1 MAPTPADHE
10 ILLWSGVES
19 EDEAQVRVLVHGGHH
34 HPEDQDQQS
43 RVQRQLCHTI
53 YLSIYLHV
61 FIVSSAM
68 LLTAECGYAPLYI
81 LVSLK
86 CFPLS

>member
-34 HPEDQDQQS
+34 HPEDQDQQT
-43 RVQRQLCHTI
+43 RVQRQLCHA
-53 YLSIYLHV
+53 SHR
-61 FIVSSAM
+61 
-68 LLTAECGYAPLYI
+68 
-81 LVSLK
+81 
-86 CFPLS
+86 